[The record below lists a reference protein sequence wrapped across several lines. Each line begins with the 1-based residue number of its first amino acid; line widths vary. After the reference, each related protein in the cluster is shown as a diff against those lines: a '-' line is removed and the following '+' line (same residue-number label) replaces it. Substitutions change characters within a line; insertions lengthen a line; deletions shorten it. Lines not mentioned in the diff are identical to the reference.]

1 MISDCVPQIIVEPD
15 AAKLKSEDKVKVVE
29 STSAVGQ
36 SSNVMKCN
44 QSLQALFEAAHSEL
58 ENISKQ
64 GDGDVDSTATQ
75 PSEVQVTM
83 PKVTDLT
90 SALKSGQI
98 MIIQCDSLD
107 RDKKTGPQILQQ
119 LVIDNKGA
127 SKFHLPA
134 AMSNIK
140 LVAAEKTQD
149 HIYGATTTAATSGDS
164 FGYKVN
170 ETLKPTFVVPR
181 LQTESVVAVPMPAAT
196 SVGRKRKHPEK
207 PGKHIC
213 PYCSRGCAK
222 PSVLQKHIR
231 AHTGERPYPCISCG
245 FAFKTKSNLY
255 KHCKSRA
262 HAIKMGLLTAPVD
275 TNISTTPIEVNV
287 ISDGL
292 EEEVTPESPVVEEK
306 MEAFVPKAAQGS
318 GQKSSGTGSHSQAVT
333 VQPECAV
340 VEAMTP
346 RSSSASGGSVVGD
359 CQYYDVTFM
368 TAEGSLQTVS
378 LPAQLALPVIQKT
391 QPATTATVASS
402 QVIIIRNPNEK
413 LVVSAA
419 GQIGG
424 VTTSATKNIIV
435 NTPSASD
442 CKLFST
448 TAVKTNSAPTLLPR
462 QMSCGGRV
470 QLTPVVLPLGDR
482 APNATSSQP
491 ITRAGLTPEMLHERI
506 TQLISSNAA
515 IVDTPMADAPRPKR
529 VSRHNSMFEPM
540 LSSTP
545 KVAMV
550 MAPVPPNSTPVLL
563 LEAARKPTKST
574 PVKSDGGHFLGQV
587 EPTDEPPGVVA
598 DPPCTTSPP
607 GLTFTTS
614 PATNEIKIQ
623 IRLPKPEL
631 AVNAVCSPGTVLSPS
646 VTGVG
651 HGGVTSTPVNVTTAP
666 IMAMERS
673 VIKDLL
679 LKGRSQSL
687 PLNAELVTPG
697 GASVTGEVSCS
708 DGAQSVKCITC
719 HQRFRDAS
727 SLDEHVK
734 QSCPAGG
741 AAKPGQVFVVMAPEP
756 SLLCPSSNAAVT
768 SSVAASCVVTP
779 CVTTATNPNM
789 KTHTVVMT
797 TAMTGG
803 STMLLE
809 VVDPTAPPKRGRPK
823 GSRNSYNSP
832 ASKPVAVPNPA
843 LFPSYPNLAP
853 RPPAADSATLK
864 PPGRPP
870 RPVLRLK
877 IPPPHGFATSHVTK
891 GSQSAGVSPGSSSD
905 LPTTPITSF
914 AKLKLKGKIL
924 MKRSMSVERMLLQD
938 KSTGSVVS
946 SLPLSS
952 SVQTAPVRQKLLPNL
967 RRCESLDESVP
978 LAKRAR
984 LQVCIV

>member
-1 MISDCVPQIIVEPD
+1 MPRRKPVNPQPKLKQEEDKCDSTCDVNPDEAMLESEDKKTLKIEVSHDCVPQIIVEPD

-378 LPAQLALPVIQKT
+378 LPCSVGP
-391 QPATTATVASS
+391 
-402 QVIIIRNPNEK
+402 
-413 LVVSAA
+413 
-419 GQIGG
+419 
-424 VTTSATKNIIV
+424 
-435 NTPSASD
+435 ASD
-442 CKLFST
+442 TEDTASDYCHSRVITGHHHQKPKREAG
-448 TAVKTNSAPTLLPR
+448 AVKTNSTPTLLPR

-470 QLTPVVLPLGDR
+470 QLTPVVLPPGDR
-482 APNATSSQP
+482 APHATSSQP

-587 EPTDEPPGVVA
+587 EPTDEPPGVV
-598 DPPCTTSPP
+598 
-607 GLTFTTS
+607 
-614 PATNEIKIQ
+614 
-623 IRLPKPEL
+623 
-631 AVNAVCSPGTVLSPS
+631 
-646 VTGVG
+646 
-651 HGGVTSTPVNVTTAP
+651 
-666 IMAMERS
+666 
-673 VIKDLL
+673 
-679 LKGRSQSL
+679 
-687 PLNAELVTPG
+687 
-697 GASVTGEVSCS
+697 
-708 DGAQSVKCITC
+708 
-719 HQRFRDAS
+719 
-727 SLDEHVK
+727 
-734 QSCPAGG
+734 
-741 AAKPGQVFVVMAPEP
+741 
-756 SLLCPSSNAAVT
+756 
-768 SSVAASCVVTP
+768 
-779 CVTTATNPNM
+779 
-789 KTHTVVMT
+789 
-797 TAMTGG
+797 
-803 STMLLE
+803 
-809 VVDPTAPPKRGRPK
+809 
-823 GSRNSYNSP
+823 
-832 ASKPVAVPNPA
+832 
-843 LFPSYPNLAP
+843 
-853 RPPAADSATLK
+853 
-864 PPGRPP
+864 GRPP
-870 RPVLRLK
+870 MYHIAPWTDVY
-877 IPPPHGFATSHVTK
+877 
-891 GSQSAGVSPGSSSD
+891 D
-905 LPTTPITSF
+905 ITRN
-914 AKLKLKGKIL
+914 K
-924 MKRSMSVERMLLQD
+924 
-938 KSTGSVVS
+938 
-946 SLPLSS
+946 
-952 SVQTAPVRQKLLPNL
+952 
-967 RRCESLDESVP
+967 
-978 LAKRAR
+978 
-984 LQVCIV
+984 